1 VSDAVKLLSELIA
14 IPSVNPMGR
23 DLSGPQLYEGRVTA
37 YLEDFFNTLG
47 VPCEK
52 QRVAEGRENIFARLE
67 GRGKRTVMLEAH
79 QDTVPTDGMVIDPF
93 HAVVQDGRL
102 YGRGACDVKGG
113 MAAMLAAFSRLAR
126 ERPDGAP
133 TVIMAC
139 TMDEE
144 FTSTGVLALTT
155 LWTDQA
161 AGPDSLLA
169 DVPDMAVVAEPTN
182 LDIVTAHK
190 GAVRWK
196 IRTTGRACHSSR
208 PEEGV
213 NAIYRMAKVAAA
225 LERYAAELPGQ
236 VPEHPLCGGATINVG
251 RIEGGL
257 SANTVPDE
265 CLIEIDRRIL
275 PGEEALP
282 AREAVGRFLQAQ
294 PEIDFEVEMLEPW
307 LCSPSLPDDA
317 NGEAAELLAAAAQ
330 AVRARP
336 RIAGVT
342 YGSDASKLALAG
354 LPSVVFGP
362 GSAAQAHTVDE
373 WVPVDELEQAA
384 EILYQF
390 LRKSG

>member
-1 VSDAVKLLSELIA
+1 
-14 IPSVNPMGR
+14 
-23 DLSGPQLYEGRVTA
+23 
-37 YLEDFFNTLG
+37 
-47 VPCEK
+47 
-52 QRVAEGRENIFARLE
+52 
-67 GRGKRTVMLEAH
+67 
-79 QDTVPTDGMVIDPF
+79 
-93 HAVVQDGRL
+93 
-102 YGRGACDVKGG
+102 
-113 MAAMLAAFSRLAR
+113 
-126 ERPDGAP
+126 
-133 TVIMAC
+133 
-139 TMDEE
+139 MDEE
-144 FTSTGVLALTT
+144 FTSTGVRALTT
-155 LWTDQA
+155 LWTEQS

-169 DVPDMAVVAEPTN
+169 NVPDMAIVAEPTN

-208 PEEGV
+208 PEEGI
-213 NAIYRMAKVAAA
+213 NAIYRMAKVAGA

-236 VPEHPLCGGATINVG
+236 VPEHALCGGATINVG

-257 SANTVPDE
+257 SANTVPGE

-275 PGEEALP
+275 PGEEPLP
-282 AREAVGRFLQAQ
+282 ARDAAGQFLRGQ
-294 PEIDFEVEMLEPW
+294 PEIDFQFEMLEPW

-317 NGEAAELLAAAAQ
+317 NGAVAELLASAAQ
-330 AVRARP
+330 AVRGRH

-384 EILYQF
+384 EILYRF
-390 LRKSG
+390 LQQAG